1 VKPVDPVK
9 PIEPEEP
16 TNPVE
21 SVPTESEITPI
32 NSAVSVDSVPTTK
45 SAKENTI
52 LPKAGDRGI
61 AASLFSGIMLTITSA
76 VLLRKRK

>member
-16 TNPVE
+16 TNLVE
-21 SVPTESEITPI
+21 LVPTEGKVTLI
-32 NSAVSVDSVPTTK
+32 NSAVSVNSMPTVK
-45 SAKENTI
+45 PIKENTV
-52 LPKAGDRGI
+52 LPKAGDQGI
-61 AASLFSGIMLTITSA
+61 AASLFGGIMLTITSA

>member
-1 VKPVDPVK
+1 VKSVDPVK

-21 SVPTESEITPI
+21 SVPTESKVIPI
-32 NSAVSVDSVPTTK
+32 NSAVSVNSIPTVK
-45 SAKENTI
+45 PAKKNTV
-52 LPKAGDRGI
+52 LPKAGDQGI
-61 AASLFSGIMLTITSA
+61 AASLFGGIMLTITSA